1 MTKSIQT
8 LLDDNTLLQQ
18 LLLKQQVLLESK
30 NSELEAKDNKILELN
45 QSYQILLEQ
54 FRLAQHHRFGR
65 SSEVS
70 QNQGE
75 LFNEAEVLADVEDDV
90 LDTDTTPESEATP
103 PKTKEKPKRKP
114 LPKHLPRTRVV
125 HDIDE
130 DKKQCD
136 CCGQQLEQM
145 GEDISEKLEFIPA
158 TIRVIEHAR
167 LKYSCQNCEKHGTQ
181 ANIKQA
187 AVPSSPIPKGYAT
200 PSLLSQI
207 ITSKYQYALPLY
219 RQETIF
225 KQHGIEISRRTM
237 SDWMMKCGAL
247 FKPLYQLL
255 REIMLSQPVIQA
267 DETTVKVINDER
279 AKSYIWVYCS
289 GVDSPTLNNIAFKG
303 MPIMRNIVLF
313 DYQNGSRSGT
323 CPVTF
328 LGDFQGYLQ
337 TDGYAAYQQVNAE
350 LIGCWAHARRKF
362 IDAQTAQG
370 KTKVGKVN
378 IAINFIQKLYAIEK
392 TIATLSV
399 DEKLKQRQ
407 AKSEPILIDFKA
419 WLDKSALQV
428 SSKGK
433 LGIAIK
439 YNLNQWSKL
448 KRYTESGLL
457 NIDNNRA
464 ERAVKPFVIGRKNWL
479 FNVNHKGAETS
490 AMLYSIIETAKA
502 NGLIPFDYINHC
514 LEELS
519 KSPTELDRLLPWNVK
534 LG

>member
-1 MTKSIQT
+1 MTNCIQT
-8 LLDDNTLLQQ
+8 LLDDNALLQQ
-18 LLLKQQVLLESK
+18 LLLNQQSLLESK
-30 NSELEAKDNKILELN
+30 DSKILELN

-70 QNQGE
+70 QHQGE
-75 LFNEAEVLADVEDDV
+75 LFNEAETLDEDDTLEV
-90 LDTDTTPESEATP
+90 DTTPEETVP
-103 PKTKEKPKRKP
+103 LKTKGQPKRKT
-114 LPKHLPRTRVV
+114 LPKHLPREQVV

-130 DKKQCD
+130 AEKQCN
-136 CCGQQLEQM
+136 CCGNQLQQI
-145 GEDISEKLEFIPA
+145 GEDVSEKLEFIPA
-158 TIRVIEHAR
+158 TIRVIENIR
-167 LKYSCQNCEKHGTQ
+167 LKYSCQHCEKHGTQ

-187 AVPSSPIPKGYAT
+187 PVPSSPIPKGYAT

-219 RQETIF
+219 RQETMF

-237 SDWMMKCGAL
+237 SDWMMKSGTL

-255 REIMLSQPVIQA
+255 REILLSQPVIQV

-289 GVDSPTLNNIAFKG
+289 GADSPALTAKDINDEALMHNV
-303 MPIMRNIVLF
+303 VLF
-313 DYQNGSRSGT
+313 DYQEGSRSGA
-323 CPVTF
+323 CPVKF
-328 LGDFQGYLQ
+328 LGNFKGYLQ
-337 TDGYAAYQQVNAE
+337 ADGYAAYNQVNVE

-362 IDAQTAQG
+362 VEAQTAQG

-378 IAINFIQKLYAIEK
+378 VGISFIQKLYAIEK
-392 TIATLSV
+392 TIADLSV
-399 DEKLKQRQ
+399 DEKMKQRHT
-407 AKSEPILIDFKA
+407 KSEPILADFKA

-428 SSKGK
+428 SNKGK

-439 YNLNQWSKL
+439 YSLNQWSKL
-448 KRYTESGLL
+448 KRYTQSGLL

-479 FNVNHKGAETS
+479 FNINHKGAETS

-514 LEELS
+514 LEELA
-519 KSPTELDRLLPWNVK
+519 KSPTELDSLLPWNVK
-534 LG
+534 LD